1 MSCFEK
7 NILGIYKDKG
17 REWLTNLPITVENIA
32 NQYNLSDLKPLGN
45 LSYNYV
51 LSGFQTTKPIIL
63 KLGLDINA
71 LKQEATTLKIFA
83 GFGVIQVLAADDGR
97 LLLERAIPGISL
109 KSYFPSKD
117 SNSIKIACD
126 VMNRL
131 HQAPIPK
138 NVKLPHV
145 KNWLSVFD
153 TDISHNEQVNCYLQK
168 ARDIRDQL
176 LETSAAPVLLHGDL
190 HHENILQNGTSWV
203 IIDPKSVIGEA
214 TYEVTAFIRNP
225 IPELLGSKNVNE
237 IIQKRITAFSTTLK
251 LNPKRIKDWCFVQS
265 VLAGIWALEDHQDE
279 TYFRYLTEIFNK

>member
-32 NQYNLSDLKPLGN
+32 NEYNLSDLKPLGN

-51 LSGFQTTKPIIL
+51 LSGFQNTKPIIL

-83 GFGVIQVLAADDGR
+83 GFGAIQVLAADDGM

-138 NVKLPHV
+138 NVTLPHV
-145 KNWLSVFD
+145 KDWLSVFD

-190 HHENILQNGTSWV
+190 HHENILQNGTSWI

-214 TYEVTAFIRNP
+214 TYEVAAFIRNP

-237 IIQKRITAFSTTLK
+237 IIQKRITAFSATLK
-251 LNPKRIKDWCFVQS
+251 LNPKRIKDWCFIQS
-265 VLAGIWALEDHQDE
+265 VLAWIWALEDHQDE